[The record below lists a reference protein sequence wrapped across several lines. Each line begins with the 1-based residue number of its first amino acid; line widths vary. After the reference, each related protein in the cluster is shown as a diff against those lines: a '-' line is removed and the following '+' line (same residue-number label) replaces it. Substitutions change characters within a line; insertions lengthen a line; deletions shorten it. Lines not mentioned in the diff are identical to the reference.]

1 MMGARAIVVDA
12 AEEFVEGLEGGGCAL
27 AADGGDVGRQ
37 CGEARGEGGWIGIT
51 VEVGK
56 TGERARSDQVRG
68 TGLGLSLVAEIAKA
82 HGGSVTGEN
91 LAAGGAAFTLRL
103 PVARL
108 EEYDEFAYSAG

>member
-1 MMGARAIVVDA
+1 MRRST
-12 AEEFVEGLEGGGCAL
+12 GGGGL
-27 AADGGDVGRQ
+27 DWDYGGGGEDG
-37 CGEARGEGGWIGIT
+37 
-51 VEVGK
+51 
-56 TGERARSDQVRG
+56 VRG